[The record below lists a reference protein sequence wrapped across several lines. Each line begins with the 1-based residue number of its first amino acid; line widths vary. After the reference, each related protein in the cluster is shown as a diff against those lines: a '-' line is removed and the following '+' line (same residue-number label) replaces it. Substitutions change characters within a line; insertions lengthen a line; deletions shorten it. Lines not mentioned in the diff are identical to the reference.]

1 MPRSRESAKRVRLYR
16 AWLAFLFIN
25 HLKLSSKEADC
36 ISKQFAEIVRKI
48 ESLFRNNV
56 VRRVEA
62 VQRNVLVDYGELYQ
76 LRKEVKTLIEN
87 NDGLKSTLETMLDQ
101 LANLSLLLSAQRYS
115 PLPMLL
121 PEEHLLQS
129 LPVAEVA
136 ATPIPTLVLMAK

>member
-1 MPRSRESAKRVRLYR
+1 M
-16 AWLAFLFIN
+16 
-25 HLKLSSKEADC
+25 
-36 ISKQFAEIVRKI
+36 
-48 ESLFRNNV
+48 

-76 LRKEVKTLIEN
+76 LRKDVKTLIKN